1 MSRKHFTL
9 IKGEKIHF
17 APGKKILKADEFSK
31 SLTAKELI
39 DTVKDDAIEFK
50 KSVVEEAEKQKEEA
64 QKEGFQQ
71 GLEKWASIQAEFEEE
86 IERVHQKISETVIP
100 VALKAAKK
108 IIGRELELSK
118 EAVVDIVINNLKA
131 VAHHK
136 KIKIYI
142 SREDAPILAKNKER
156 LKGVF
161 EKLESLM
168 LIESDDVKP
177 GGAVIETE
185 GGIIN
190 AQLDNL
196 IRTLEKA
203 FESISK

>member
-9 IKGEKIHF
+9 IRGDRIHF
-17 APGKKILKADEFSK
+17 APGTKILKASEFSS
-31 SLTAKELI
+31 SLDAKELLK
-39 DTVKDDAIEFK
+39 TVQEDAAEYKIQ
-50 KSVVEEAEKQKEEA
+50 VAREAEKSKEAAEE
-64 QKEGFQQ
+64 EGFQEGLKKWAALQ
-71 GLEKWASIQAEFEEE
+71 AELEKE
-86 IERVHQKISETVIP
+86 IENVHQQVSETVIP

-108 IIGRELELSK
+108 IIGRELELTK
-118 EAVVDIVINNLKA
+118 ETVVDIVINNLKA

-136 KIKIYI
+136 KIKIYM
-142 SREDAPILAKNKER
+142 SRQDAEIMEKNKKR
-156 LKGVF
+156 LKDVF
-161 EKLESLM
+161 EKLESLL

-196 IRTLEKA
+196 LNTLEKA